1 MFRRT
6 RLRPTAVSIILLLT
20 LVTLPTLIGVAQERL
35 QLGGMTYSRAAAAP
49 LSMPVTMSRAFFRG
63 VGGVAFNA
71 VAQGQAGLTVRAL
84 RYEASA
90 PDGQRLVIDAQAVD
104 GTRLTVRGHIYDWEL
119 LPTARFALDDNGL
132 AVTLFGQLQ
141 DGEEANRVWE
151 TGGRVINYHR
161 RLDNTLLGLR
171 LLQADMLIIA
181 PEAADLFR
189 VGGRVLLGAGE
200 RGHDVTANRGRFAT
214 VAEWQELQDKAG
226 NSYQSVRS
234 RRSGPACHVRGGEWL
249 NRLHRPA
256 VLACLAPEIPHGRRR
271 GQARRAAHEA
281 RAARGSAV
289 AFSGRPP
296 GCHAGICSPG
306 ERDRRYPASTQSAG
320 DDRRHAGVQSEPDG
334 ADTSRRRHQP
344 TRVWFGPDG
353 HAVPR
358 VVQALS
364 GARPCRLRCVR
375 GIAPWRSGSARRD
388 DADDPDRR
396 SAVTICQSRG
406 RAAGGP
412 ASGGALP

>member
-71 VAQGQAGLTVRAL
+71 VAQGQAGLAVRAL

-226 NSYQSVRS
+226 NSYQSYVVGDLGQRVTFAAANGSIVFTGQPFWHAWRLKYRTAADEARRDELRTRLELLEAQRS
-234 RRSGPACHVRGGEWL
+234 RSVDGRLVATPASAAQANEIAGIRRQL
-249 NRLHRPA
+249 SRLETIEGMPAYSQNLTAQIRRADGINPLVYGSVQTVMRYRALFKHYQARDRAGFAAFVESLHGVPVRPA
-256 VLACLAPEIPHGRRR
+256 VTTPTI
-271 GQARRAAHEA
+271 Q
-281 RAARGSAV
+281 
-289 AFSGRPP
+289 
-296 GCHAGICSPG
+296 
-306 ERDRRYPASTQSAG
+306 TG
-320 DDRRHAGVQSEPDG
+320 D
-334 ADTSRRRHQP
+334 
-344 TRVWFGPDG
+344 
-353 HAVPR
+353 PR
-358 VVQALS
+358 
-364 GARPCRLRCVR
+364 
-375 GIAPWRSGSARRD
+375 
-388 DADDPDRR
+388 
-396 SAVTICQSRG
+396 
-406 RAAGGP
+406 
-412 ASGGALP
+412 